1 MPRNVSLTEQKVD
14 LYHRFMGIHGA
25 RVYFYEAQLKI
36 VFCVEKEKNRILVHK
51 TQYKEMSAG
60 NATQGRRLVQCV

>member
-1 MPRNVSLTEQKVD
+1 
-14 LYHRFMGIHGA
+14 MGIHGA